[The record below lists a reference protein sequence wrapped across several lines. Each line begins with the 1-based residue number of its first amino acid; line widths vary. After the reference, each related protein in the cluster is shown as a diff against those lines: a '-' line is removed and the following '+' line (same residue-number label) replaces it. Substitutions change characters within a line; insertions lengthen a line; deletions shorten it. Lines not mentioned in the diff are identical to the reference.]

1 MAIMM
6 KYVDEVEM
14 TPEEREW
21 ASEKFFE
28 LQRIAYGNDTPFQD

>member
-1 MAIMM
+1 M
-6 KYVDEVEM
+6 KYVDEVDM

-28 LQRIAYGNDTPFQD
+28 LQQIAHGYESPF